1 MDGPRRSRI
10 DVVGLFVGAV
20 RLPAPYR
27 FGGNRF
33 LFFFLL
39 FMLFGS
45 VRLGGGADGGGASV
59 GPARSEVSRKK
70 NVRLVRN
77 ALTSRR
83 R

>member
-45 VRLGGGADGGGASV
+45 VRLGGGPTEEAPASV
-59 GPARSEVSRKK
+59 RRGRKFLEK
-70 NVRLVRN
+70 KMFVWFGTR
-77 ALTSRR
+77 
-83 R
+83 